1 MRRPND
7 WDGKL
12 ISNDG
17 VHPSAIES
25 AGPASE
31 ANLKEGGYL
40 LLGWATLNKMMEIK
54 REVISR

>member
-12 ISNDG
+12 ISKDG

-25 AGPASE
+25 AGPATIAS
-31 ANLKEGGYL
+31 LKEGGYL
-40 LLGWATLNKMMEIK
+40 ARLGYVEQNDGN
-54 REVISR
+54 